1 MPITRKR
8 HLSSQEMRRLWRQ
21 RLLLAVLILL
31 GFMVAAF
38 YIGERAAY
46 SGMGL
51 NPELY
56 RAMKTQL
63 PELQAQL
70 VVAEARLEVQSTQN
84 QMGQQALEMVRRD
97 LADQKEQIASLEE
110 GLQFYRSLMAPGEI
124 AQGLSLRPLEL
135 VALDSPG
142 YYSYRIVAQQEARKH
157 SQLKGELSAEV
168 IGVLAGQQVS
178 YLLAELSSD
187 IEGSEIALR
196 FRYFQSIDG
205 ELSLPEGF
213 EPRSVSLVATAT
225 APRKMEVREQYPW
238 QVKEKFTHVGK

>member
-1 MPITRKR
+1 
-8 HLSSQEMRRLWRQ
+8 MRRLWRQ

-178 YLLAELSSD
+178 YSLAELSSD

>member
-1 MPITRKR
+1 
-8 HLSSQEMRRLWRQ
+8 MRRLWRQ
-21 RLLLAVLILL
+21 RLLLAVLISL
-31 GFMVAAF
+31 GFVVAAF

-97 LADQKEQIASLEE
+97 LSDQKEQIASLEE

-135 VALDSPG
+135 VALDNPG

-157 SQLKGELSAEV
+157 SQLKGELSVEV

-178 YLLAELSSD
+178 YSLAELSSD

-196 FRYFQSIDG
+196 FRYFQTIDG

-213 EPRSVSLVATAT
+213 EPRSVSLVATAI

-238 QVKEKFTHVGK
+238 QVTEKFTHVGK

>member
-1 MPITRKR
+1 
-8 HLSSQEMRRLWRQ
+8 MRRLWRQ
-21 RLLLAVLILL
+21 RLLLAVLISL
-31 GFMVAAF
+31 GFVVAAF

-70 VVAEARLEVQSTQN
+70 LVAEARLEVQSTQN

-135 VALDSPG
+135 VALDNPG

-157 SQLKGELSAEV
+157 SQLKGELSVEV

-178 YLLAELSSD
+178 YSLAELSSD

-238 QVKEKFTHVGK
+238 QVTEKFTHVGK

>member
-21 RLLLAVLILL
+21 RLLLAVLISL
-31 GFMVAAF
+31 GFVVAAF

-135 VALDSPG
+135 VALDNPG

-157 SQLKGELSAEV
+157 SQLKGELSVEV

-178 YLLAELSSD
+178 YSLAELSSD

-196 FRYFQSIDG
+196 FRYFQTIDG

-213 EPRSVSLVATAT
+213 EPRSVSLVATAI

-238 QVKEKFTHVGK
+238 QVTEKFTHVGK

>member
-1 MPITRKR
+1 MPITRKK
-8 HLSSQEMRRLWRQ
+8 HLSSHEMRRLWRQ
-21 RLLLAVLILL
+21 RLLLAVVILL

-38 YIGERAAY
+38 YLGERAAY

-56 RAMKTQL
+56 RAMKAQIPRLQGQL
-63 PELQAQL
+63 TEVEAQ
-70 VVAEARLEVQSTQN
+70 LEVQSTQN
-84 QMGQQALEMVRRD
+84 QMGQQALEMVRRE

-135 VALDSPG
+135 VALDIPG
-142 YYSYRIVAQQEARKH
+142 QFSFRMVAQQEARKH
-157 SQLKGELSAEV
+157 AQLKGDLSAQV
-168 IGVLAGQQVS
+168 NGVLAEQQVS
-178 YLLAELSSD
+178 YSFAELSPD
-187 IEGSEIALR
+187 VDTPLIELR
-196 FRYFQSIDG
+196 FRYFQSIEG
-205 ELSLPEGF
+205 SLILPEGF

>member
-1 MPITRKR
+1 
-8 HLSSQEMRRLWRQ
+8 MRRLWRQ
-21 RLLLAVLILL
+21 RLLAVLILL
-31 GFMVAAF
+31 GFVVAAF
-38 YIGERAAY
+38 YVGERAAY

-135 VALDSPG
+135 VALDNPG

-157 SQLKGELSAEV
+157 SQLKGELSVEV

-178 YLLAELSSD
+178 YSLAELSSD

-238 QVKEKFTHVGK
+238 QVTEKFTHVGK

>member
-31 GFMVAAF
+31 GFVVAAF

-70 VVAEARLEVQSTQN
+70 VAAEARLEVQSTQN

-178 YLLAELSSD
+178 YSLAELSSD

>member
-21 RLLLAVLILL
+21 RLLLAVLISL
-31 GFMVAAF
+31 GFVVAAF

-70 VVAEARLEVQSTQN
+70 LVAEARLEVQSTQN

-178 YLLAELSSD
+178 YSLAELSSD

-238 QVKEKFTHVGK
+238 QVTEKFTHVGK

>member
-1 MPITRKR
+1 
-8 HLSSQEMRRLWRQ
+8 MRRLWRQ

-31 GFMVAAF
+31 GFVVAAF
-38 YIGERAAY
+38 YVGERAAY

-135 VALDSPG
+135 VALDNPG

-178 YLLAELSSD
+178 YSLAELSSD

-238 QVKEKFTHVGK
+238 QVTEKFTHVGK